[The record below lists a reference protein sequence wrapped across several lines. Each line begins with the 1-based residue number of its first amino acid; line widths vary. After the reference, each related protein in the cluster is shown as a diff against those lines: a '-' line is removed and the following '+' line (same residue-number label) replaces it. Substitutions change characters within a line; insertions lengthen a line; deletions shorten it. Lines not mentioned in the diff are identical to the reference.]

1 MISLLEFTCSSM
13 QQMLTKLL
21 SGAWFCFRSWGACE
35 CACSVSHVWLFATPW
50 TIGCQAPLSVGFFPA
65 RTLGWVA
72 ISYSR
77 DIFLIQGLNPHLLCL
92 LHWQADSLLLY
103 HQHKWT
109 HVDKRLCPCGRH
121 RLCKGDRQQRKED
134 MLAALLPRLCLLI
147 SVSLRP

>member
-92 LHWQADSLLLY
+92 LHWQADSLSLS
-103 HQHKWT
+103 HQGSHDYLIFMATSIIK
-109 HVDKRLCPCGRH
+109 
-121 RLCKGDRQQRKED
+121 
-134 MLAALLPRLCLLI
+134 LI
-147 SVSLRP
+147 SYKIFNCRHGVAQSQRQLKWLSSSKDYT